1 MSAIQNTNMSINATT
16 AVGALCRHPSC
27 RSTFLSHT
35 VFPTAKPLGH
45 KRVDRCSLRVDAGNA
60 NSSGLFAPLVI
71 VTRDIV
77 GKKQF
82 NKFRGKAIQLHSQV
96 IGEFCKEFGIGADIK
111 KKLIGLAK
119 DNGGKL
125 GFLA

>member
-1 MSAIQNTNMSINATT
+1 MFINTTT
-16 AVGALCRHPSC
+16 AVGALGRHPSGS
-27 RSTFLSHT
+27 STFLSHA
-35 VFPTAKPLGH
+35 VFPAKPLGH
-45 KRVDRCSLRVDAGNA
+45 KRVDRRSMRVDAGNA

-96 IGEFCKEFGIGADIK
+96 SSRPDTVAQETVHTSFASFDYSRRIRS
-111 KKLIGLAK
+111 L
-119 DNGGKL
+119 
-125 GFLA
+125 

>member
-1 MSAIQNTNMSINATT
+1 M
-16 AVGALCRHPSC
+16 
-27 RSTFLSHT
+27 
-35 VFPTAKPLGH
+35 
-45 KRVDRCSLRVDAGNA
+45 RVDAGNA

-96 IGEFCKEFGIGADIK
+96 SSRPDTVAQETVHTSFASFDYSRRIRS
-111 KKLIGLAK
+111 L
-119 DNGGKL
+119 
-125 GFLA
+125 